1 MKVNIY
7 LPDDLGAKV
16 KTADLKVS
24 AICQAALAAA
34 LASTHSPEPGRLRG
48 PQVRGKSCI
57 YCGSDDRR
65 RLVLE
70 FWGPKQ
76 LTMMRCSPTCNVE
89 EAGRKKDE

>member
-1 MKVNIY
+1 VKVNIY

-16 KTADLKVS
+16 KAADLKVS
-24 AICQAALAAA
+24 AICQAALAPA
-34 LASTHSPEPGRLRG
+34 LASSLSPEPGRLRG
-48 PQVRGKSCI
+48 PQVRGRSCI
-57 YCGSDDRR
+57 YCGSEDRR

-89 EAGRKKDE
+89 EAERQQH

>member
-1 MKVNIY
+1 MNIY
-7 LPDDLGAKV
+7 LPDELGARV
-16 KTADLKVS
+16 KKAELRVS

-34 LASTHSPEPGRLRG
+34 LASKTASEPGRLRG

-57 YCGSDDRR
+57 YCGSEDRR

-76 LTMMRCSPTCNVE
+76 LTMMRCSPTCDLE
-89 EAGRKKDE
+89 QAD